1 MKELIE
7 IKKGLDLANKS
18 IIKLENDI
26 NNIRIDE
33 DNNIDKTD
41 VMYSFERM
49 SDNFEN
55 IKIDVDNLIAK
66 NDDNNLNIYQKIQKA
81 RVELQKRD
89 LKKTGYNKFAHYK
102 YFELGDFLPHVNEI
116 CLNIGLYTEFKYTK
130 DQAWLYIKDTDN
142 PDIFREWSTPIEV
155 ATLKGCSAIQNIGGT
170 QSFARRYLYMMA
182 FEIAETDV
190 IDSGAVDEDAEES
203 KRKIN
208 KAGVMTINSLIDET
222 GVDKSKFLSW
232 VGVEKVEDIPN
243 SALNTCIQMLNKK
256 KKSNESKKKEE
267 IEIKETKIEPEEK
280 DEKDI
285 EDFEF

>member
-1 MKELIE
+1 
-7 IKKGLDLANKS
+7 
-18 IIKLENDI
+18 
-26 NNIRIDE
+26 
-33 DNNIDKTD
+33 
-41 VMYSFERM
+41 
-49 SDNFEN
+49 
-55 IKIDVDNLIAK
+55 
-66 NDDNNLNIYQKIQKA
+66 
-81 RVELQKRD
+81 
-89 LKKTGYNKFAHYK
+89 
-102 YFELGDFLPHVNEI
+102 
-116 CLNIGLYTEFKYTK
+116 
-130 DQAWLYIKDTDN
+130 
-142 PDIFREWSTPIEV
+142 
-155 ATLKGCSAIQNIGGT
+155 
-170 QSFARRYLYMMA
+170 MA